1 MQKDKRNYEYAHTS
15 PYRGIAR
22 VYGMSLQI
30 DCPDKRSGRQYFAI
44 WDTGA
49 SGTCISNK
57 LAEFL
62 KLEPVSF
69 VDTNTANGAVR
80 CPVFLVDIRFESGL
94 TFQNVPVAAAN
105 MLTYDVLI
113 GTDIISLGDFSVTNL
128 NGETCVTFGIP
139 SMKRH
144 DYVKEAHI
152 NNIISK
158 GHMPKR
164 GK

>member
-1 MQKDKRNYEYAHTS
+1 MQKNKGNYEFAHTT
-15 PYRGIAR
+15 PYKGIAR
-22 VYGMSLQI
+22 VYGMAVQI
-30 DCPDKRSGRQYFAI
+30 DRPKERSGRQYFAI

-80 CPVFLVDIRFESGL
+80 CPVSLVDIRFESGL
-94 TFQNVPVAAAN
+94 TFQNVTVTVAN
-105 MLTYDVLI
+105 LLTYDALI

-128 NGETCVTFGIP
+128 DGETCVTFGVP
-139 SMKRH
+139 SIKKH

-152 NNIISK
+152 NDIISK

-164 GK
+164 SN